1 MLHIRRTFHIFVKH
15 QFSAKMATIKF
26 YTRSKENSRMATV
39 FIRFMFAREIDIR
52 IPTPYRIFPEYWNVE
67 KQALKQRI
75 LYTKGFT
82 ENEAKDIEDK
92 F

>member
-1 MLHIRRTFHIFVKH
+1 
-15 QFSAKMATIKF
+15 
-26 YTRSKENSRMATV
+26 MATV

-67 KQALKQRI
+67 KQAHKQRI

-82 ENEAKDIEDK
+82 ENEAKDVEDK
-92 F
+92 CSQLRDFILREQFKLTAPVTK